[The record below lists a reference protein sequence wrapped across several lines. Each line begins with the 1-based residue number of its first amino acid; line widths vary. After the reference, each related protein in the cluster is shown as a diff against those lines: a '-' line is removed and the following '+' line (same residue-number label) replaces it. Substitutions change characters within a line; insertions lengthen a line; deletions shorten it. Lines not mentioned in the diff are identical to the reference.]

1 MGGVNQFNYI
11 TANGGAWEFTI
22 DELYVP
28 PSETGELT
36 LSLLVNPDTLPG
48 GAAQKEQ
55 NYENNEVSRSVDLSI
70 DSETDE
76 TQRPK
81 LQFVEKSYNGER
93 GTFRGMD
100 PAFISFA
107 VRNTG
112 RAPVGPNDYAKASI
126 YLSKD
131 LVVDKGDLVIREFNL
146 GGDGIGLGLL
156 AGDTI
161 NLTWNQ
167 QLPDNYEGD
176 FYLLIQIENG
186 FYENKNTTSQVL
198 RVTSIDP
205 TQLDTTPIHLTN

>member
-1 MGGVNQFNYI
+1 MGI
-11 TANGGAWEFTI
+11 HDRRIICPTI
-22 DELYVP
+22 RNR
-28 PSETGELT
+28 ELT

-107 VRNTG
+107 VRNNG

-205 TQLDTTPIHLTN
+205 TQLDTTPSIHLTN